1 MQAYLGEI
9 AALTTAVCWAV
20 TSLFFTIA
28 GKRVGSQL
36 VNRVRLPLAA
46 FFLAI
51 THLLWQGQVL
61 PIHAEPFRWGWL
73 GLSAISGLVLGDAM
87 LFQAFLLIGTRLA
100 MLLMTLVPV
109 IGALLAWVFLGET
122 LSPLETSAIIVTVG
136 SVAWVVSE
144 QRNSNSVDGTCPVVQ
159 ALGPLAQGQRV
170 QGNPRNYVVG
180 VLCGIGGAFGQALGL
195 ILSKRGMVG
204 DFPALSASLM
214 RLSAASVIIWLWALM
229 QGQFRPT
236 IEGLRIRS
244 ARWAILGGTL
254 VGPFVG
260 ITLSLAAVQLTQVAT
275 ASPLMALAPVI
286 LLPLEHWMFKER
298 ITQRA
303 VVGTVAAMV
312 GVAMIFW
319 A

>member
-1 MQAYLGEI
+1 LQTYLGEI
-9 AALTTAVCWAV
+9 AALATAVCWAA

-28 GKRVGSQL
+28 GKQVGSQL
-36 VNRVRLPLAA
+36 VNRARLPLAA

-51 THLLWQGQVL
+51 THLLWQGEAL
-61 PIHAEPFRWGWL
+61 PLHAEPSRWGWL
-73 GLSAISGLVLGDAM
+73 GVSAISGLVLGDAM
-87 LFQAFLLIGTRLA
+87 LFQAFVLIGTRLS
-100 MLLMTLVPV
+100 MLLMTLTPV

-122 LSPLETSAIIVTVG
+122 LSLLEIAAIIVTM
-136 SVAWVVSE
+136 SSIAWVVSE
-144 QRNSNSVDGTCPVVQ
+144 QRNSNSVN
-159 ALGPLAQGQRV
+159 
-170 QGNPRNYVVG
+170 GNPRNYVIG
-180 VLCGIGGAFGQALGL
+180 VLCGIGGASGQALGL

-214 RLSAASVIIWLWALM
+214 RLTTASVVIWLWALI
-229 QGQFRPT
+229 QGQLRPT

-260 ITLSLAAVQLTQVAT
+260 MTLSLAAIQLAPVGI
-275 ASPLMALAPVI
+275 ASTLMALAPVL
-286 LLPLEHWMFKER
+286 LLPLAYWIFKER

-303 VVGTVAAMV
+303 IVGTVAAIV

>member
-28 GKRVGSQL
+28 GKQVGSQL

-73 GLSAISGLVLGDAM
+73 GLSAILGLVLGDAM
-87 LFQAFLLIGTRLA
+87 LFQGFVLIGTRLS
-100 MLLMTLVPV
+100 MLLMSLVPV
-109 IGALLAWVFLGET
+109 ISTLLAWVFLGET
-122 LSPLETSAIIVTVG
+122 LSLLEISAIIVTVG

-144 QRNSNSVDGTCPVVQ
+144 QRNSNSVDG
-159 ALGPLAQGQRV
+159 
-170 QGNPRNYVVG
+170 NPRNYVVG
-180 VLCGIGGAFGQALGL
+180 VLYGIGGAFGQALGL

-214 RLSAASVIIWLWALM
+214 RLTTASVVIWLWALS
-229 QGQFRPT
+229 QGQLRPT

-260 ITLSLAAVQLTQVAT
+260 MTLSLVAVQLAHVAI
-275 ASPLMALAPVI
+275 ASTLMALAPVI
-286 LLPLEHWMFKER
+286 LLPLAHWMFKER

>member
-1 MQAYLGEI
+1 LQAYLGEI
-9 AALTTAVCWAV
+9 AALATAVCWAA

-28 GKRVGSQL
+28 GKQVGSQL

-46 FFLAI
+46 LFLAI

-61 PIHAEPFRWGWL
+61 PIHAEPSRWGWL
-73 GLSAISGLVLGDAM
+73 GLSAILGLVLGDA
-87 LFQAFLLIGTRLA
+87 LLLQAFVLIGTRLS

-122 LSPLETSAIIVTVG
+122 LSLLEIGAIIVTVS

-144 QRNSNSVDGTCPVVQ
+144 QGNSNSVDG
-159 ALGPLAQGQRV
+159 
-170 QGNPRNYVVG
+170 NPRSYIIG

-195 ILSKRGMVG
+195 ILSKRGMAG

-214 RLSAASVIIWLWALM
+214 RLLVASAVLWLWALI
-229 QGQFRPT
+229 QGQLRPT

-244 ARWAILGGTL
+244 ARWAILGGT
-254 VGPFVG
+254 VAGPFIG
-260 ITLSLAAVQLTQVAT
+260 MTLSLAAVQLTHVGI
-275 ASPLMALAPVI
+275 ASTLMALSPVI
-286 LLPLEHWMFKER
+286 LLPLAHWIFKER
-298 ITQRA
+298 ITPRA
-303 VVGTVAAMV
+303 IIGTVVALV

-319 A
+319 T

>member
-9 AALTTAVCWAV
+9 AALTTAVCWAA
-20 TSLFFTIA
+20 TSLCFTMA
-28 GKRVGSQL
+28 SKQVGSQL

-46 FFLAI
+46 LFLAI

-61 PIHAEPFRWGWL
+61 PIHAEPSRWGWL

-87 LFQAFLLIGTRLA
+87 LFQAFVLIGTRLA

-109 IGALLAWVFLGET
+109 IGTLLAWVFLGET
-122 LSPLETSAIIVTVG
+122 LRPLEISAIIVTVS

-144 QRNSNSVDGTCPVVQ
+144 QRNSNSVDG
-159 ALGPLAQGQRV
+159 
-170 QGNPRNYVVG
+170 NPRNYVIG
-180 VLCGIGGAFGQALGL
+180 VLCGIGGASGQALGL

-214 RLSAASVIIWLWALM
+214 RLSVASVVIWLWALI

-236 IEGLRIRS
+236 VEGLRVRR

-254 VGPFVG
+254 VGPFIG
-260 ITLSLAAVQLTQVAT
+260 MTLSLAAVQLTHVGI
-275 ASPLMALAPVI
+275 ASTLMALSPVI
-286 LLPLEHWMFKER
+286 LLPLAHWIFKER

-303 VVGTVAAMV
+303 IVGTVVALV

-319 A
+319 T

>member
-9 AALTTAVCWAV
+9 VALATAVCWAA

-36 VNRVRLPLAA
+36 VNRVRLLLAA

-51 THLLWQGQVL
+51 THLLWQGEVL

-87 LFQAFLLIGTRLA
+87 LFQAFVLIGARLS

-109 IGALLAWVFLGET
+109 ISTLLAWVFLGET
-122 LSPLETSAIIVTVG
+122 LSLLEIGAVVGTVS

-144 QRNSNSVDGTCPVVQ
+144 QRNSSSVDS
-159 ALGPLAQGQRV
+159 
-170 QGNPRNYVVG
+170 NPRSHVIG
-180 VLCGIGGAFGQALGL
+180 VLCGIGGASGQALGL
-195 ILSKRGMVG
+195 ILSKRGMAG

-214 RLSAASVIIWLWALM
+214 RLSVASVVIWLWALI
-229 QGQFRPT
+229 QGQLRPT
-236 IEGLRIRS
+236 VEGLRIGRT
-244 ARWAILGGTL
+244 RWAILAGTV
-254 VGPFVG
+254 VGPFIG
-260 ITLSLAAVQLTQVAT
+260 MTLSLAAVQLVPVGI
-275 ASPLMALAPVI
+275 ASTLMALSPVI
-286 LLPLEHWMFKER
+286 LLPLSHWVFKER
-298 ITQRA
+298 ITPRA
-303 VVGTVAAMV
+303 IFGTMVAMV

-319 A
+319 T

>member
-9 AALTTAVCWAV
+9 AALATAVCWAA

-28 GKRVGSQL
+28 GKQVGSQL

-61 PIHAEPFRWGWL
+61 PIHAEPSRWGWL
-73 GLSAISGLVLGDAM
+73 GLSAISGLVLGDGL
-87 LFQAFLLIGTRLA
+87 LFQAFVLIGTRLS

-109 IGALLAWVFLGET
+109 IGTLLAWVYLGET
-122 LSPLETSAIIVTVG
+122 LSLLEIGAIIVTVG

-144 QRNSNSVDGTCPVVQ
+144 QRNSNSVDV
-159 ALGPLAQGQRV
+159 
-170 QGNPRNYVVG
+170 NPRSYVIG
-180 VLCGIGGAFGQALGL
+180 VLCGIGGASGQALGL

-214 RLSAASVIIWLWALM
+214 RLLVASAVIWLWALI
-229 QGQFRPT
+229 QGQLRPT
-236 IEGLRIRS
+236 IEGLRIRR
-244 ARWAILGGTL
+244 ARWAILGGT
-254 VGPFVG
+254 VAGPFIG
-260 ITLSLAAVQLTQVAT
+260 MTLSLAAVQLAPVGI
-275 ASPLMALAPVI
+275 ASTLMALAPVI
-286 LLPLEHWMFKER
+286 LLPLAHWIFKER

-303 VVGTVAAMV
+303 IVGTVLAMV
-312 GVAMIFW
+312 GVPMIFW
-319 A
+319 T

>member
-28 GKRVGSQL
+28 GKQVGSQV

-61 PIHAEPFRWGWL
+61 PIHAEPSRWGWL
-73 GLSAISGLVLGDAM
+73 GLSAISGLVVGDGL
-87 LFQAFLLIGTRLA
+87 LFQAFVLIGTRLS

-109 IGALLAWVFLGET
+109 ISTLLAWVFLGET
-122 LSPLETSAIIVTVG
+122 LSLLEIGAVIVTVS

-144 QRNSNSVDGTCPVVQ
+144 QETSNSAD
-159 ALGPLAQGQRV
+159 
-170 QGNPRNYVVG
+170 GNPRSYVIG
-180 VLCGIGGAFGQALGL
+180 VLYGIGGASGQALGL
-195 ILSKRGMVG
+195 ILSKRGMAG

-214 RLSAASVIIWLWALM
+214 RLLMASVVIWLWALM
-229 QGQFRPT
+229 KGQLRPT
-236 IEGLRIRS
+236 VRGLRVRR
-244 ARWAILGGTL
+244 ARRAILVGT
-254 VGPFVG
+254 VTGPFTG
-260 ITLSLAAVQLTQVAT
+260 MTLSLAAVQLTHVGI
-275 ASPLMALAPVI
+275 ASTLMALSPVI
-286 LLPLEHWMFKER
+286 LLPLAHWVFKER
-298 ITQRA
+298 ITHRA
-303 VVGTVAAMV
+303 IVGTVVAML

-319 A
+319 TRQ

>member
-1 MQAYLGEI
+1 LQAYLGEI

-46 FFLAI
+46 SFLAI
-51 THLLWQGQVL
+51 THLFWQGQVL
-61 PIHAEPFRWGWL
+61 PIHAEPSRWGWL

-87 LFQAFLLIGTRLA
+87 LFQAFVLIGTRLA
-100 MLLMTLVPV
+100 MLLMTLAPV
-109 IGALLAWVFLGET
+109 IGALLAWVFLAET
-122 LSPLETSAIIVTVG
+122 LSLLEIAAIIVTVG

-144 QRNSNSVDGTCPVVQ
+144 QRNSNAVDND
-159 ALGPLAQGQRV
+159 
-170 QGNPRNYVVG
+170 NPRRYTIG

-195 ILSKRGMVG
+195 ILSKRGMAG

-214 RLSAASVIIWLWALM
+214 RLSVASVVIWLWALI
-229 QGQFRPT
+229 QGQVRPT
-236 IEGLRIRS
+236 IDGLRIRRV
-244 ARWAILGGTL
+244 RWAIVSGT
-254 VGPFVG
+254 VTGPFIGV
-260 ITLSLAAVQLTQVAT
+260 TLSLVAVQLAPVGI
-275 ASPLMALAPVI
+275 ASTLMALAPVI
-286 LLPLEHWMFKER
+286 LLPLAHWILKER

-303 VVGTVAAMV
+303 IVGTVVAMV
-312 GVAMIFW
+312 GVTMIFW

>member
-1 MQAYLGEI
+1 LQAYLGEI
-9 AALTTAVCWAV
+9 AALATAVCWAA
-20 TSLFFTIA
+20 TSLFFAIA
-28 GKRVGSQL
+28 GKQVGSQL
-36 VNRVRLPLAA
+36 VNRVRLPLATL
-46 FFLAI
+46 FLAT
-51 THLLWQGQVL
+51 THLLWQGEVL
-61 PIHAEPFRWGWL
+61 PIHAEPSRWGWL
-73 GLSAISGLVLGDAM
+73 GLSAIIGLVLGDAM
-87 LFQAFLLIGTRLA
+87 LFQAFVLIGTRLA

-122 LSPLETSAIIVTVG
+122 LSLLEIAAIIMTVS

-144 QRNSNSVDGTCPVVQ
+144 QRNSNSVDG
-159 ALGPLAQGQRV
+159 
-170 QGNPRNYVVG
+170 NPRNYVIG
-180 VLCGIGGAFGQALGL
+180 VLCGIGGASGQALGL

-214 RLSAASVIIWLWALM
+214 RLTTASVVIWLWALM

-236 IEGLRIRS
+236 IEGLRIQS

-260 ITLSLAAVQLTQVAT
+260 MTLSLAAVQLTQVGI
-275 ASPLMALAPVI
+275 ASTLMALAPVI
-286 LLPLEHWMFKER
+286 LLPLAHWIFKER

-303 VVGTVAAMV
+303 IVGTVVAMV

-319 A
+319 T